1 VRLAIALGAC
11 LIARSA
17 LAGPAE
23 EKRALEREL
32 ARQRGEQAAA
42 RRDFPACAAAF
53 LEAFEIDS
61 RDRGD
66 EYLYNAGI
74 CFEEDAEVDR
84 ALEAW
89 RRLARLYPRSH
100 LRPRALVRSGVLLA
114 VVARFEEAAAAFE
127 EYATQHGGEKDA
139 RDAMSNAALYRL
151 GLGHHRRAIELTRR
165 WLKTYKHTPA
175 EEARGLLFIA
185 AAQEEMGDRRA
196 AIRSLEQAV
205 RLTAGRDPDGAGR
218 IRARLAALKK
228 PAPRARP
235 AAPPLER
242 FDRRGVAADILV
254 TAPLAP

>member
-1 VRLAIALGAC
+1 MRLAIALAAC

-42 RRDFPACAAAF
+42 RRDFPACAAGF

-66 EYLYNAGI
+66 EY
-74 CFEEDAEVDR
+74 
-84 ALEAW
+84 
-89 RRLARLYPRSH
+89 LYPRSH

-127 EYATQHGGEKDA
+127 DYATQHGGEKDA

-235 AAPPLER
+235 AAPPPER